1 MFVHAVPVNLASR
14 LLALPSWQAA
24 RQLSGEDLKLL
35 IAAKETGAE
44 GPTLLG
50 FAGSNVSCQAVNSL
64 VAETWYSGF
73 FWVRV
78 ASVCWQQDRVFLQYP
93 GSAAC
98 AVTAVPRQWGKGGP
112 KTVEGYLP

>member
-14 LLALPSWQAA
+14 LLALPSWQAV

-64 VAETWYSGF
+64 VAETWYSVF
-73 FWVRV
+73 FLGARGQRLL
-78 ASVCWQQDRVFLQYP
+78 AAGQSFSSVS
-93 GSAAC
+93 G
-98 AVTAVPRQWGKGGP
+98 
-112 KTVEGYLP
+112 

>member
-64 VAETWYSGF
+64 VAETWYSVF
-73 FWVRV
+73 FGCAWPAFAGSRTEFFFSIRV
-78 ASVCWQQDRVFLQYP
+78 ARRAQ
-93 GSAAC
+93 
-98 AVTAVPRQWGKGGP
+98 
-112 KTVEGYLP
+112 